1 MERSKEEVKEFVLE
15 VIKEDPYYEDG
26 DLDEIIIAIN
36 RDERPTLDQK
46 EILTR
51 VLSNSASMKME
62 KIKHETGSSLLLE
75 IDVLSIYSDAYG
87 LYCMRG

>member
-15 VIKEDPYYEDG
+15 VIKEDPYYSDG
-26 DLDEIIIAIN
+26 FLDEIITAIN
-36 RDERPTLDQK
+36 HDERPSFEQK

-51 VLSNSASMKME
+51 VLSNSAIMKME